1 MSRSRASGDEQVI
14 TKEMIGLFI
23 VFGGD
28 VILLVVLLAAVD
40 VLSWTAALGISGII
54 LTFFGSWAAYRWRRI
69 RVPEPSTDADQ
80 ESSDDTPLETLK
92 SRYAAGELSDEE
104 FEAKLD
110 QLMDSERQRETNL
123 EHRDTDTSSTV
134 TDERT
139 LEK

>member
-14 TKEMIGLFI
+14 TKEMIGLF
-23 VFGGD
+23 VAFGGD

-40 VLSWTAALGISGII
+40 VLAWTTALGVSGVI
-54 LTFFGSWAAYRWRRI
+54 LAVFGSWAIYRWRRL
-69 RVPEPSTDADQ
+69 RAPADAADAG
-80 ESSDDTPLETLK
+80 EGGDDTPLETLK

-104 FEAKLD
+104 FETKLD

-123 EHRDTDTSSTV
+123 ERRERDTSSVV